1 MKIAENIKGKMNS
14 RCHLNSFKHKKES
27 GSDIYVGYFV
37 DVFRDYITATPHFF
51 NVQNEAII
59 DTSLGTK
66 SGLYFGKKV
75 NAKYTSADK
84 MFDTELWVTLYAE
97 KRIENNFDLEE
108 ICTKY
113 NLKQLNETK

>member
-14 RCHLNSFKHKKES
+14 RCHLNSYKHNKET

-37 DVFRDYITATPHFF
+37 DVFRDYIMATPHFF
-51 NVQNEAII
+51 NVQNENII

-66 SGLYFGKKV
+66 KGLYFGKKV
-75 NAKYTSADK
+75 NVKYSSADK
-84 MFDTELWVTLYAE
+84 MFDAELWATLYAE
-97 KRIENNFDLEE
+97 KRIENITDLKE
-108 ICTKY
+108 ICVKY